1 MYTISMRSPVPLS
14 CCGIAPKPIGLASEI
29 THVGASKRSQAKAG
43 APDSASFK
51 ASNAFVCSFPHDQA
65 ACNLSE

>member
-1 MYTISMRSPVPLS
+1 MYTIGMRSPVPLS
-14 CCGIAPKPIGLASEI
+14 CCGIAPKPTGLASEI

-43 APDSASFK
+43 VPDSASFK

-65 ACNLSE
+65 ACSLSE